1 MDLLCSFGVSPA
13 AVVGHSSGEIAA
25 AYTIGALSRRSACKV
40 VYFRAQ
46 LAGKLAATTA
56 TTGAMMSANLVESE
70 IPSLLEKLGLANGD
84 CAVHV
89 ACVNSPTNVTLSG
102 SVDSIRILQI
112 YLDKQDIFAKTVLTG
127 VAYHSPVR
135 NSSGK
140 LLLVGFTVPMGY
152 LSFIFG
158 RSLFQ

>member
-112 YLDKQDIFAKTVLTG
+112 YLDKQDIFAKTVPTG